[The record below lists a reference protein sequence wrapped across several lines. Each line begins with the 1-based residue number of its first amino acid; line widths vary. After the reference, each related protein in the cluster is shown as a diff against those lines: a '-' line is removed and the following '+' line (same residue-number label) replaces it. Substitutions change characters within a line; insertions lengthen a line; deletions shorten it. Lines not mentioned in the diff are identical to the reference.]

1 MKGGELISGSQF
13 SGMIPSKMW
22 MGILNGPHLTECT
35 FEWINKLKVARY
47 FRKFWDKRGY
57 ENEVKLS
64 LDNPIIV
71 T

>member
-1 MKGGELISGSQF
+1 MKGGEPISGSQF

-22 MGILNGPHLTECT
+22 VDILNSPHLTECT
-35 FEWINKLKVARY
+35 FELINKLKLARY
-47 FRKFWDKRGY
+47 FRKFWDKIGY

-64 LDNPIIV
+64 LDTP